1 MISRLQKSLRERG
14 FVATTRSARRHIAA
28 ALDTLLDRH
37 FDWAFGTE
45 TRAMVEN
52 ASLRDVESPNL
63 AHGIRYEPTR
73 ALPFRR
79 VLRAARIPHDG
90 TFVDLG
96 CGKGRAC
103 MLAAMHGF
111 ASVVGVDYS
120 PALCRVAERNLE
132 VFRARTRRY
141 FASSIR
147 AMDAADYDFSKNDAV
162 VYLFNPFD
170 AGVLS
175 AVIAR
180 LRQSLASHPRRVWI
194 VYQNPVWREAV
205 ESTGAF
211 ARVGDWSYGGC
222 DFAVYRNEGA

>member
-1 MISRLQKSLRERG
+1 MISRLQRSLRERG
-14 FVATTRSARRHIAA
+14 FVATTRSARRHLATA
-28 ALDTLLDRH
+28 FDKLLDRH

-45 TRAMVEN
+45 TRTMVEN
-52 ASLRDVESPNL
+52 ANLRDVASPNL
-63 AHGIRYEPTR
+63 ARGVRYEPTR
-73 ALPFRR
+73 VLPFRR
-79 VLRAARIPHDG
+79 VLRAARIPPDG
-90 TFVDLG
+90 VFVDLG

-111 ASVVGVDYS
+111 ATVVGVDYS
-120 PALCRVAERNLE
+120 PELCRIAEHNLGE
-132 VFRARTRRY
+132 FRSRTRRR

-147 AMDAADYDFSKNDAV
+147 AMDAADYDFSKSDVV

-180 LRQSLASHPRRVWI
+180 LRRSLAAHPRRVWI
-194 VYQNPVWREAV
+194 VYQNPVGRDAV

-211 ARVGDWSYGGC
+211 ALVGDWSFGGC
-222 DFAVYRNEGA
+222 DFAVYRSEP

>member
-1 MISRLQKSLRERG
+1 MISRVQKSLRERG
-14 FVATTRSARRHIAA
+14 FAATCRSARRHVAT
-28 ALDTLLDRH
+28 ALDKLLDRH
-37 FDWAFGTE
+37 FDWAFGTD
-45 TRAMVEN
+45 TRAVVEN
-52 ASLRDVESPNL
+52 ADQRDVESPNL
-63 AHGIRYEPTR
+63 ARGIRYEPTR
-73 ALPFRR
+73 VVPFRR

-103 MLAAMHGF
+103 MLAAIYGF

-120 PALCRVAERNLE
+120 PQLCRVAERNLD
-132 VFRARTRRY
+132 VFRSRTGRR
-141 FASSIR
+141 FASRIR
-147 AMDAADYDFSKNDAV
+147 ALDAADYDFAKDDAV

-180 LRQSLASHPRRVWI
+180 LRRSLALHPRRVWI
-194 VYQNPVWREAV
+194 VYQNPVWRDAI

-211 ARVGDWSYGGC
+211 ALVGVWSYRGC
-222 DFAVYRNEGA
+222 DFAVYRSEA